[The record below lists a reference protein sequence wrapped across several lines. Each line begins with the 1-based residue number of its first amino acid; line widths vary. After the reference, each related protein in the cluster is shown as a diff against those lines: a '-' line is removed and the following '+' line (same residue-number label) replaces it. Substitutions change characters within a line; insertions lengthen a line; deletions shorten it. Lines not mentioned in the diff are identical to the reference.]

1 MAGQPIYH
9 DGMRDLQD
17 RFGTRLLADRLAQHT
32 RREAFT
38 PDDRAF
44 IEGRT
49 FFMLATADADGFPD
63 CSYKGG
69 APDYVLVTGPATL
82 AFPSLDGNGMFR
94 SLGNMTVNP
103 KVGLLFID
111 FDQPKRLRV
120 NGRATL
126 AFDDPL
132 MARFPGADLIVHVAA
147 DSIFPNC
154 PRYIHQGADLSP
166 YLDRGDGR
174 TKVPAWKGF
183 PQFAEVLP
191 KRGDKDP
198 RDG

>member
-1 MAGQPIYH
+1 MTEGPIYH
-9 DGMRDLQD
+9 DGMRELQD

-38 PDDRAF
+38 PEDRLF

-49 FFMLATADADGFPD
+49 FFMLATADAEGFPD

-69 APDYVLVTGPATL
+69 APGYVLVTGPATL
-82 AFPSLDGNGMFR
+82 AFPSLDGNGMYR
-94 SLGNMTVNP
+94 SLGNIAVNP
-103 KVGLLFID
+103 GVGMLFID
-111 FDQPKRLRV
+111 FAQPKRLRV
-120 NGRATL
+120 NGSARI

-132 MARFPGADLIVHVAA
+132 MDRFPGADLIVHVTAR
-147 DSIFPNC
+147 SIFPNC

-166 YLDRGDGR
+166 YLDRGDGQA
-174 TKVPAWKGF
+174 KVPAWKTF

-191 KRGDKDP
+191 RRGPKDQD
-198 RDG
+198 DG

>member
-1 MAGQPIYH
+1 MSGREIYH
-9 DGMRDLQD
+9 EGMRQLQD

-38 PDDRAF
+38 PDDQAF

-49 FFMLATADADGFPD
+49 FFLLATADDSGFPD

-69 APDYVLVTGPATL
+69 APGYVRITGPNML
-82 AFPSLDGNGMFR
+82 VLPSLDGNGMFR
-94 SLGNMTVNP
+94 SLGNIAINP

-120 NGRATL
+120 NGHATIV
-126 AFDDPL
+126 FDDPM
-132 MARFPGADLIVHVAA
+132 MAEFPGADLMVHVTA

-154 PRYIHQGADLSP
+154 PRYIHQGAELSP
-166 YLDRGDGR
+166 YLDRGDGQ

-183 PQFAEVLP
+183 PQFADALP
-191 KRGDKDP
+191 KQVPKD
-198 RDG
+198 GGEV